1 MALNCIKLSLLQKW
15 LYKLSKTIKLQKF
28 VELADHAGWKRLNDY
43 IVRVYGEKD
52 RPADQPILTPTEML
66 R

>member
-1 MALNCIKLSLLQKW
+1 MEKFFINGLKLS
-15 LYKLSKTIKLQKF
+15 SLQKF

-43 IVRVYGEKD
+43 IIRVYGEKD